1 MQQAFSYM
9 QDISE
14 SLQGSGEKKNEPNSS
29 NNTW

>member
-14 SLQGSGEKKNEPNSS
+14 SLQGSGEKKNELSNSD
-29 NNTW
+29 NMW